1 MHQFEEL
8 QRQIEEDLGHDEHR
22 WFDPTGYP
30 SVALCLLD
38 SVYSIGVRYSGV
50 VGFLQRYS
58 ELREKQGGAAERDK
72 PADLVE
78 SIDQVGGVDKFAEE
92 TSCRW
97 RTSTRSGILKAEAAR
112 DLAEI
117 LNRAGLHTVEDV
129 REQLGT
135 VELQEASPVKSE
147 WLSVRGQR
155 SGLTWNYF
163 LMLARVQGVKADR
176 MIIRYVSRAL
186 DRHVKQEEAA
196 TLVRGV
202 AERMDV
208 DTIRLD
214 HAIWRKESGREIYLA
229 EEE

>member
-1 MHQFEEL
+1 M
-8 QRQIEEDLGHDEHR
+8 
-22 WFDPTGYP
+22 
-30 SVALCLLD
+30 
-38 SVYSIGVRYSGV
+38 
-50 VGFLQRYS
+50 
-58 ELREKQGGAAERDK
+58 
-72 PADLVE
+72 
-78 SIDQVGGVDKFAEE
+78 
-92 TSCRW
+92 
-97 RTSTRSGILKAEAAR
+97 
-112 DLAEI
+112 
-117 LNRAGLHTVEDV
+117 EDV

-176 MIIRYVSRAL
+176 MVIRYVSRAL